1 MVFQSGIF
9 SRVIYGSLFKIK
21 LIFLIMFEYLV
32 SQDGG
37 YIILNQNT
45 FGLDG
50 LTPPHPRK

>member
-9 SRVIYGSLFKIK
+9 SRVVYGSLFKIK